1 MQSFRLLL
9 ARFQQWRTAR
19 HSRRSHLFVGGM
31 PVLVPFQPPIIREVS
46 AQGVRV
52 ISLCA
57 ACGARLE
64 ASATLCEDC
73 AQKQSRTRPC

>member
-1 MQSFRLLL
+1 MQSLRVLL
-9 ARFQQWRTAR
+9 ARLKQWRVAR
-19 HSRRSHLFVGGM
+19 QRRRPAFASGM
-31 PVLVPFQPPIIREVS
+31 PILMPFQPAIIREVS
-46 AQGVRV
+46 AHGVRV

-73 AQKQSRTRPC
+73 AQKRSRTRPC

>member
-9 ARFQQWRTAR
+9 ARFQQWRAAR
-19 HSRRSHLFVGGM
+19 QNRQSPFVSGLPM
-31 PVLVPFQPPIIREVS
+31 LVPFHAAIVREVS
-46 AQGVRV
+46 AHGVRV

-64 ASATLCEDC
+64 TSATLCEDC
-73 AQKQSRTRPC
+73 AQKRSRTRPC

>member
-1 MQSFRLLL
+1 MQSLRVLFARL
-9 ARFQQWRTAR
+9 RRWRTAR
-19 HSRRSHLFVGGM
+19 QNRRSTFVSGM
-31 PVLVPFQPPIIREVS
+31 PILMPFQHAIVREVS
-46 AQGVRV
+46 AHGVRV

-64 ASATLCEDC
+64 ASATLC

>member
-9 ARFQQWRTAR
+9 SRFQQWRMAR
-19 HSRRSHLFVGGM
+19 QNRRGPLVSGM
-31 PVLVPFQPPIIREVS
+31 PVLLPFQPPIIREVS
-46 AQGVRV
+46 AHGVRV